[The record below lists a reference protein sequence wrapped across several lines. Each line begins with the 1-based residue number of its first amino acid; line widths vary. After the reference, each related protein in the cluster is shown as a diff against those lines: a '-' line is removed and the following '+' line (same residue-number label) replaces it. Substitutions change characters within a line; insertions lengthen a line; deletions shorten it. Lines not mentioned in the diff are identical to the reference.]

1 MNRRTA
7 VRVIAGG
14 STLAL
19 GLRDLLRPQPSAA
32 QAGTF
37 TTNFPVPVDF
47 VFSDCAG
54 EPVHMTGVMH
64 QLVHFTNNG
73 SGGGLLVLTSNYQ
86 GVKGVG
92 LVSGTQYVG
101 TNADHLTIDTNSSDP
116 FPFELTFHG
125 HISFIG
131 PGPGNNVEVDV
142 TIHTTINANGQM
154 TAEVVEVRARA

>member
-32 QAGTF
+32 QASAF

-64 QLVHFTNNG
+64 QLVHFTNITTPSFRFTLASPAQPQPLHWLRG
-73 SGGGLLVLTSNYQ
+73 RCAARGKQ
-86 GVKGVG
+86 AQKP
-92 LVSGTQYVG
+92 
-101 TNADHLTIDTNSSDP
+101 NSA
-116 FPFELTFHG
+116 L
-125 HISFIG
+125 
-131 PGPGNNVEVDV
+131 
-142 TIHTTINANGQM
+142 
-154 TAEVVEVRARA
+154 